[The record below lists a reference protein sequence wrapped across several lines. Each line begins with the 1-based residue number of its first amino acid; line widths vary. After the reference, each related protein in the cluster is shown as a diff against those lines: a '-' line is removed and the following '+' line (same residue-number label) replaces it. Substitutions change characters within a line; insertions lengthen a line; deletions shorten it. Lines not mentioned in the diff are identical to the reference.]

1 MNSIT
6 YYQLLSMYD
15 EQLRGK
21 IQSLHSAL
29 LNDNVFLFELEMMP
43 ENLHWKYDPSYLDS
57 GKTGTR

>member
-1 MNSIT
+1 
-6 YYQLLSMYD
+6 MYD